1 MVRYGGSLVE
11 ILVAMVLCAIGLSAS
26 AATGIAA
33 LRLADRASASTRL
46 VLRTGAVLDSL
57 MTVTGPVAGIS
68 AAGTDTLRWL
78 VAGAEARIVVT
89 AVSGPS
95 ALVYS
100 VRLPPR
106 VPVVP

>member
-1 MVRYGGSLVE
+1 MVRTGGSLVE
-11 ILVAMVLCAIGLSAS
+11 ILIAMVLCAIGLSAS

-46 VLRTGAVLDSL
+46 VLRTGAILDSL

-68 AAGTDTLRWL
+68 TADTDTLQWL
-78 VAGAEARIVVT
+78 IAAEARIVVT

-95 ALVYS
+95 TLVYT